1 MVIVTAL
8 PAQAATLNERT
19 VSAVSTYTGTNA
31 ALATS
36 KTAAINTA
44 TSTTN
49 TTTND
54 ATLTAS
60 KTTAKKA
67 ALNKTSLK
75 LKKGKTYQL
84 KTKNVKGT
92 VTWKSSN
99 KKIATVSK
107 KGKVTAKKAGSTV
120 IKATYK
126 KNEKAANN
134 YVKILSI
141 RDTNIISLS
150 EEKYKLGKQLLSGK
164 TRDELYES
172 TLIFGQTIHYIP
184 DLKQMVKLPLSDTF
198 SFKLYEGNNLKTLC
212 DIEGFENSLAFD
224 AEGNTNTTIVL
235 CAIKDN
241 EIIAIAGAAPTGKL
255 MEVGI
260 DVKKNWLPK
269 Q

>member
-8 PAQAATLNERT
+8 PAQAATLNECT

-150 EEKYKLGKQLLSGK
+150 EEKYELGKQLLSGK
-164 TRDELYES
+164 TRDE
-172 TLIFGQTIHYIP
+172 
-184 DLKQMVKLPLSDTF
+184 
-198 SFKLYEGNNLKTLC
+198 LYEGNNLKTLC

>member
-150 EEKYKLGKQLLSGK
+150 EEKYELGKQLLSGK
-164 TRDELYES
+164 TRDE
-172 TLIFGQTIHYIP
+172 
-184 DLKQMVKLPLSDTF
+184 
-198 SFKLYEGNNLKTLC
+198 LYEGNNLKTLC